1 MKVIVGLGNPG
12 REYENT
18 RHNAGFR
25 LIDLL
30 ATAYGAELKSSKSMQ
45 CDYVKVLK
53 PEEIVLVKPATY
65 MNLSGQAVRAV
76 LDWFKI
82 KAGPGVLLVVH
93 DDVALDLGRLRLQ
106 SARGAGGQHGVESII
121 EHLSG
126 SKDFDRLKIGVGPD
140 PGGAVRGN
148 YLLSHFRLEEK
159 AVFESVLEDSTKA
172 VKVWLKSGVGEAAN
186 RFNSI
191 DRGTSLRPKPPE
203 TPKPPKPPTP
213 PPSVGPAQKSEK
225 PAEFADNID
234 DQKDTNEDVSG
245 NDKGLS

>member
-53 PEEIVLVKPATY
+53 PEEIVLVKPMTY

-82 KAGPGVLLVVH
+82 KPGPTVLLVVH
-93 DDVALDLGRLRLQ
+93 DDVALELGRLRLQ

-148 YLLSHFRLEEK
+148 YLLSRFREEERP
-159 AVFESVLEDSTKA
+159 VFENVLEDSTKA

-191 DRGTSLRPKPPE
+191 DRGLVLRPKPPAPPMAPE
-203 TPKPPKPPTP
+203 PPKPPRADESP
-213 PPSVGPAQKSEK
+213 EK
-225 PAEFADNID
+225 TDDKADDKTD
-234 DQKDTNEDVSG
+234 DDPGGKADS
-245 NDKGLS
+245 